1 MGDVLEQLLSS
12 WVPIS
17 AAILST
23 AMAFAPMGDVLWCR
37 RNKSLGKINAD
48 VFPILFGN
56 GIGWVVYG
64 IFSDNFYMVAGCA
77 SYFVAGIFYIHT
89 GYSLSTSDAARR
101 RIEVATLSIMG
112 VWLVL
117 WVTAIQTSHK
127 VLRNNVIGTA
137 ATVTQLL
144 LFASPLST
152 MAKVIRVKSAASINT
167 FFASIGALCSM
178 LWIVDGFVLD
188 DFYLYA
194 PNILTLALG
203 VSQLMLSAVYGS
215 KPEPE
220 GSDSGLLETSRLWVH
235 RRPSDSLA

>member
-1 MGDVLEQLLSS
+1 
-12 WVPIS
+12 
-17 AAILST
+17 
-23 AMAFAPMGDVLWCR
+23 MAFAPMGDVLWCR

-194 PNILTLALG
+194 PKQTYSRWPSGFRSSCFPRYTDPSRSPKGQIQASWKQAAFGSTGVLLT
-203 VSQLMLSAVYGS
+203 
-215 KPEPE
+215 
-220 GSDSGLLETSRLWVH
+220 
-235 RRPSDSLA
+235 